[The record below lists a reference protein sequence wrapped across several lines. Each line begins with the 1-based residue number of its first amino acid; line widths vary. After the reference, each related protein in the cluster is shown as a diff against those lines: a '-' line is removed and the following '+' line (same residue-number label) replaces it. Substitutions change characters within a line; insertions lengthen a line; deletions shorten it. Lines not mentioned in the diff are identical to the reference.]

1 MSPSTL
7 STILT
12 SVATRPEDPAR
23 LHALALPTGE
33 DLEEMIKNQN
43 KGLSEEESVQSCRC
57 VLEFIWVFV

>member
-1 MSPSTL
+1 ML
-7 STILT
+7 W
-12 SVATRPEDPAR
+12 RYQ
-23 LHALALPTGE
+23 TGE